1 MEKKTILLELPC
13 ELVEKIDR
21 LNTLGDRSLF
31 VTKLL
36 EEQLQKQETQTSLK
50 TTISTTSSEIT
61 PKTSEPEQTIGIA
74 GEISL
79 IKSNGVS
86 LGTFN
91 INTVEG
97 FEKLAKKIQEISED
111 PIVRIKARRLL

>member
-1 MEKKTILLELPC
+1 MEKKTILLELPS

-21 LNTLGDRSLF
+21 LNTLGDRSAF
-31 VTKLL
+31 ITNLL
-36 EEQLQKQETQTSLK
+36 EKQLQNQETQTSLK
-50 TTISTTSSEIT
+50 
-61 PKTSEPEQTIGIA
+61 PETDMQAFKPNQTIGLA

-79 IKSNGVS
+79 IKSDGAS

-97 FEKLAKKIQEISED
+97 FEQLAKKIQELSED
-111 PIVRIKARRLL
+111 PIVRIKARRWL

>member
-1 MEKKTILLELPC
+1 MEKKTILLELPS

-21 LNTLGDRSLF
+21 LNTLGDRSAF
-31 VTKLL
+31 ITNLL
-36 EEQLQKQETQTSLK
+36 EKQLQNQETQTSLK
-50 TTISTTSSEIT
+50 PETE
-61 PKTSEPEQTIGIA
+61 KTDMQTFKPNQTIGLA

-79 IKSNGVS
+79 IKSDGAS

-97 FEKLAKKIQEISED
+97 FEQLAKKIQEISED
-111 PIVRIKARRLL
+111 PIVRIKARRWL

>member
-1 MEKKTILLELPC
+1 MEKKTILLELPS

-21 LNTLGDRSLF
+21 LNTLGDRSAF
-31 VTKLL
+31 ITNLL
-36 EEQLQKQETQTSLK
+36 EKQLQNQETQTSLK
-50 TTISTTSSEIT
+50 
-61 PKTSEPEQTIGIA
+61 PETDMQAFKPTQTIGLA

-79 IKSNGVS
+79 IKSDGAS

-97 FEKLAKKIQEISED
+97 FEQLAKKIQELSED
-111 PIVRIKARRLL
+111 PIVRIKARRWL

>member
-13 ELVEKIDR
+13 ELIEKIDR
-21 LNTLGDRSLF
+21 LNTLGDRSTF
-31 VTKLL
+31 ITKLL
-36 EEQLQKQETQTSLK
+36 EEQIQKQETPSLK
-50 TTISTTSSEIT
+50 PDTTKPFTQT
-61 PKTSEPEQTIGIA
+61 PESDQTIGIA

-79 IKSNGVS
+79 VKSNGVS

-97 FEKLAKKIQEISED
+97 FEKLAKKIQEVSED
-111 PIVRIKARRLL
+111 PIVRIKARRWL